1 MRQTLALALGFAPRL
16 TGRHT
21 LRSNDPG
28 GGFTTVVKT
37 DERIFFFDTF
47 ILENHVQLSL
57 LSPLLHLLCVS
68 LVQILP
74 LFVCP
79 PSLYRNL
86 LADYRTLQLLSL
98 LLLLLRLSLP
108 LLFRLFA

>member
-1 MRQTLALALGFAPRL
+1 MQPPSPLLELPLLVCIALSAGPHSITKRKP
-16 TGRHT
+16 
-21 LRSNDPG
+21 N
-28 GGFTTVVKT
+28 
-37 DERIFFFDTF
+37 
-47 ILENHVQLSL
+47 VQLSL

-68 LVQILP
+68 LLQILL

-108 LLFRLFA
+108 RLFRLFA